1 MMVREAAGW
10 ALPCRGLAIFQPR
23 EKRMKVHEY
32 QAKAILSDFGIP
44 VPKGGVA
51 ATPEEAGR
59 IAGEMGDKVV
69 VKAQVHAGG
78 RGLAGGV
85 KVVDSA
91 QEAQEF
97 AQGLLGKSLVTHQ
110 TGPDGVPVNQ
120 VLLEEPAQISKEFYL
135 AVVIDSASRGPV
147 VMASEAGGMDI
158 EEVAATTPEKILR
171 ANVDMVV
178 GLQPHQCRALAYGM
192 GLPGELIRPASTLIA
207 NLYRVFEAKD
217 CSLAEINPLA
227 LTEDGQLLALDAK
240 LDFEDD
246 ALSRHADVQS
256 LRDTEQ
262 EDPLELEASKF
273 DISYVK
279 LDGDVGCMVNGAGL
293 AMATM
298 DSITMADA
306 SPANFLDVGGGASE
320 EQVAQ
325 AFRLLLSDPQVKRIL
340 VNVFGG
346 ILRCDVAA
354 RGIVQAAE
362 ETEARVPIVVRM
374 LGTNADEGK
383 DILAGS
389 GLTITLVN
397 DLNEA
402 AAAIKGAASNP

>member
-1 MMVREAAGW
+1 
-10 ALPCRGLAIFQPR
+10 
-23 EKRMKVHEY
+23 MKIHEY
-32 QAKAILSDFGIP
+32 QAKAVLSQFGIP

-51 ATPEEAGR
+51 STPQEAAG
-59 IAGEMGDKVV
+59 IAAEMGERSV

-85 KVVDSA
+85 KVVGSP
-91 QEAQEF
+91 QEAAAAAE
-97 AQGLLGKSLVTHQ
+97 ALLGKQLVTHQ
-110 TGPDGVPVNQ
+110 TGPDGVPVNR
-120 VLLEEPAQISKEFYL
+120 VLIEEPAQIAKEYYL
-135 AVVIDSASRGPV
+135 AIVIDSAARCPV
-147 VMASEAGGMDI
+147 IMASEAGGMDI

-171 ANVDMVV
+171 ANVDVVV
-178 GLQPHQCRALAYGM
+178 GLQPYQCRGLAYGLD
-192 GLPGELIRPASTLIA
+192 LPGELVRPAATLIA
-207 NLYRVFEAKD
+207 NLYRLFEAKD

-227 LTEDGQLLALDAK
+227 VTEEGQLLALDAK

-246 ALSRHADVQS
+246 AIARHPDVQEM
-256 LRDTEQ
+256 RDTDQ

-298 DSITMADA
+298 DSITMAEA
-306 SPANFLDVGGGASE
+306 MPANFLDVGGGATE

-354 RGIVQAAE
+354 RGIVAAAQ
-362 ETEARVPIVVRM
+362 EAEDRVPIVVRM

-383 DILAGS
+383 DILGQS
-389 GLTITLVN
+389 DLGITLVN

-402 AAAIKGAASNP
+402 AQAIRQAGG

>member
-1 MMVREAAGW
+1 
-10 ALPCRGLAIFQPR
+10 
-23 EKRMKVHEY
+23 MKIHEY
-32 QAKAILSDFGIP
+32 QAKAVLAEFGIP

-51 ATPEEAGR
+51 STSEEAAG
-59 IAGEMGDKVV
+59 IAAEMGERKSV

-85 KVVDSA
+85 KVVGSPE
-91 QEAQEF
+91 EA
-97 AQGLLGKSLVTHQ
+97 AGVADALLGNRLVTHQ
-110 TGPDGVPVNQ
+110 TGPDGVPVTGPR
-120 VLLEEPAQISKEFYL
+120 VLIEETAQIAKEYYL
-135 AVVIDSASRGPV
+135 AVVIDSGSRGPV
-147 VMASEAGGMDI
+147 IMASEAGGMDI

-171 ANVDMVV
+171 ANVDVV
-178 GLQPHQCRALAYGM
+178 IGLQPFQCRHLAYGL
-192 GLPGELIRPASTLIA
+192 GLPGELIRPASALIA

-217 CSLAEINPLA
+217 CSLAEINPLV
-227 LTEDGQLLALDAK
+227 LTEEGQLVALDAK

-246 ALSRHADVQS
+246 ALARHPELQE
-256 LRDTEQ
+256 LRDTDQ

-298 DSITMADA
+298 DSITMAEA
-306 SPANFLDVGGGASE
+306 MPANFLDVGGGASE

-354 RGIVQAAE
+354 RGIVAAAE
-362 ETEARVPIVVRM
+362 EAEDRVPIVVRM

-383 DILAGS
+383 EILAQSNLGV
-389 GLTITLVN
+389 TLVN

-402 AAAIKGAASNP
+402 ADAIKAGRRLTMPRRYQ

>member
-1 MMVREAAGW
+1 
-10 ALPCRGLAIFQPR
+10 
-23 EKRMKVHEY
+23 MKIHEY
-32 QAKAILSDFGIP
+32 QAKAILSEYGIP

-51 ATPEEAGR
+51 STPQEAGR
-59 IAGEMGDKVV
+59 IAGELGESVV

-85 KVVDSA
+85 KVVGSP
-91 QEAQEF
+91 QEAEEVSG
-97 AQGLLGKSLVTHQ
+97 GLLGKRLVTHQ

-120 VLLEEPAQISKEFYL
+120 VLLEEPAQISKEYYL

-158 EEVAATTPEKILR
+158 EEVAETAPERILR

-178 GLQPHQCRALAYGM
+178 GLQPHQCRYLAYGM
-192 GLPGELIRPASTLIA
+192 NLPADLIRPASALIA
-207 NLYRVFEAKD
+207 NLYRLFEAKD

-227 LTEDGQLLALDAK
+227 LTADGQLVALDAK
-240 LDFEDD
+240 LNFEDD
-246 ALSRHADVQS
+246 ALSRHADLQE
-256 LRDTEQ
+256 LRDTDQ

-354 RGIVQAAE
+354 RGIVQASE

-383 DILAGS
+383 EILAES
-389 GLTITLVN
+389 NLEISLVN

-402 AAAIKGAASNP
+402 AAAIRAASA